1 MSGDTCG
8 RPIGERSGSGGQ
20 PGTEPTPPPDVVV
33 VGAGP
38 VGLALANLLA
48 DHDVDVLVLEAER
61 SCADEPRAISLV
73 DESLRTLQAMDL
85 VSEIEPDLV
94 WNAGSSYFG
103 VHGQPLVVATPGL
116 APLGYPQKNFFDQ
129 PGLQQ
134 ALLKGAEARS
144 NVTIAF
150 ESRVERLAQSAD
162 HVELTVSGRS
172 GTRVVRAAYIVGCD
186 GGRSKIRAEL
196 GIEMQGS
203 SQQEPWIVLD
213 LANDSHDQRMALFH
227 CVPARPAVIVPGM
240 AGRCRY
246 EFMLLPGEDKEKV
259 LEHEFLQQLV
269 APYRECLEPQ
279 DVRRSAVYVAHQLV
293 AERWRDRRV
302 LLAGDAAHLMPPFA
316 GQGLNTGL
324 RDARNLAWKLAA
336 VVRGEAAES
345 LLDTYDEERRPHAT
359 EMVRLSHRMGQLIMT
374 TNPRRAW
381 LRDVLFRIAGVAPPV
396 KRWLGSMKWVK
407 QAKLEGGFVADPN
420 GSARVGG
427 SLPQPTLLDGR
438 GRRRRL
444 DDVIGRGW
452 ALLVVGA
459 HRHDRIPAAAAPFT
473 ALNPVLIRVL
483 PPDRVPRDG
492 EMAEYCDLEGTIA
505 TSDRTTFLLVRP
517 DRVIAAEFDA
527 SQARTVADTLLA
539 RWH

>member
-1 MSGDTCG
+1 MSGDTRG

-20 PGTEPTPPPDVVV
+20 PGTEPASPPEVVI

-48 DHDVDVLVLEAER
+48 DQDVGVLVLEAER

-103 VHGQPLVVATPGL
+103 VHGQPLVVAAPGL

-144 NVTIAF
+144 KVTVAF

-162 HVELTVSGRS
+162 HVELTVSGPS
-172 GTRVVRAAYIVGCD
+172 GTRVVRAAYVVGCD
-186 GGRSKIRAEL
+186 GGRSRIRAEL
-196 GIEMQGS
+196 GIEMRGS

-269 APYRECLEPQ
+269 APYRECLEPR

-427 SLPQPTLLDGR
+427 SLPQPTVLDGR

-459 HRHDRIPAAAAPFT
+459 HRHDRIPAAATPFT

-527 SQARTVADTLLA
+527 SQARAVADALLA